1 MKVEIKERFIDKH
14 TDQVHHVG
22 DILEVTEERLAEI
35 QNVSDKLVQ
44 VIHEQE
50 QKTVPEEHM
59 KKSRSR
65 KKGTE

>member
-1 MKVEIKERFIDKH
+1 MKVEVKERFIDKH

-50 QKTVPEEHM
+50 QKTVPEEPM

>member
-1 MKVEIKERFIDKH
+1 MKAEVKERFIDKH

-35 QNVSDKLVQ
+35 QKVSDKLVQ
-44 VIHEQE
+44 VIQEQE
-50 QKTVPEEHM
+50 QESVSEEPM

-65 KKGTE
+65 KKERN

>member
-1 MKVEIKERFIDKH
+1 MKVEVKERFIDKH

-22 DILEVTEERLAEI
+22 DILEISEERLAEI

-50 QKTVPEEHM
+50 QETVPAEPV